1 MFNVGGGGSMV
12 NVTHIMVYDMEDLCY
27 FCLGLGV
34 GDGGV
39 QMVNVTHMMVCDTGD
54 LSPHTQA

>member
-1 MFNVGGGGSMV
+1 MFNVGGGGGSMV

-34 GDGGV
+34 GGWRGA
-39 QMVNVTHMMVCDTGD
+39 NG
-54 LSPHTQA
+54 